1 MIEWL
6 QGLADERVLPR
17 PAGVS
22 APFFA
27 AAARG
32 ELTFQRCA
40 AGHPF
45 LYPRLACP
53 VCGSRELGWEAAG
66 GRGEIISFAAVHR
79 PAWNDLE
86 RPAPVVLIIVRL
98 DEGPRML
105 STLERASR
113 GQARIG
119 LPVQAA
125 FERIREGLGL
135 VRFTPADDPVT
146 DRSEFLKGTH

>member
-1 MIEWL
+1 MTKWL
-6 QGLADERVLPR
+6 DGLADQRVLPE
-17 PAGVS
+17 PDGVS

-27 AAARG
+27 AATRG

-45 LYPRLACP
+45 LYPRPACP
-53 VCGSRELGWEAAG
+53 VCGSRELGWERAG
-66 GRGEIISFAAVHR
+66 GGGEIISFAAVHR

-86 RPAPVVLIIVRL
+86 RPAPVVLIVVRL
-98 DEGPRML
+98 EEGPRML
-105 STLERASR
+105 STLEKASAE
-113 GQARIG
+113 QARIG

-135 VRFTPADDPVT
+135 VRFTPAD
-146 DRSEFLKGTH
+146 RSPAGEFSKGTH